1 MEEKGS
7 RIQGVEGS
15 RGKDE
20 KLGSR
25 GQVVEGKREEKGS
38 GIQGEKNF
46 ELCRHTRLLMIVRQK
61 QGVEGKR

>member
-20 KLGSR
+20 KLDSR
-25 GQVVEGKREEKGS
+25 G
-38 GIQGEKNF
+38 QGEKNF